1 MRQRNNRTVVPSYA
15 FITDGQTEV
24 WYLRQMKESEQLT
37 IDIRPEMPEGKTLKD
52 MFEEVCDKTA
62 HYDRVFW
69 IVDAD
74 VVIKEGKQH
83 ELAGYF
89 EKLKDYDN
97 VVTIVNTPCLE
108 FWYLLHYKDT
118 CRYFEDFGKLFDELK
133 KYLPDYEK
141 TRRYYYSSN
150 GLYCKLKG
158 LLGTAKVN
166 SKKHHLDLDNLETG
180 VSEMWKIF
188 DSLGI

>member
-83 ELAGYF
+83 ELADYF
-89 EKLKDYDN
+89 KKLMDYDN

-118 CRYFEDFGKLFDELK
+118 CRYYENFDKLFDELK
-133 KYLPDYEK
+133 KCMPDYEK
-141 TRRYYYSSN
+141 TRKYYYSGN
-150 GLYCKLKG
+150 GLYCKLKE
-158 LLGTAKVN
+158 LLETAKAN
-166 SKKHHLDLDNLETG
+166 SKKHSLDLDNIETG